1 MKLGINVYEGEKM
14 YMTVFL
20 LIIILMI
27 GLYCLT
33 LGLWEL
39 REGMDRKKY
48 ITYMFTGL
56 VLIFIVPKL
65 FGISLGIFSLF
76 NNY

>member
-1 MKLGINVYEGEKM
+1 M
-14 YMTVFL
+14 YVAVIL
-20 LIIILMI
+20 PIIIMMV

-39 REGMDRKKY
+39 RVGIDGKKY

-56 VLIFIVPKL
+56 VLIIIVPLL
-65 FGISLGIFSLF
+65 FILNLV
-76 NNY
+76 